1 MPLSTTPLSDS
12 VTDKRV
18 ERAFRDH
25 PSFERTEGDESSDET
40 ETTDRT
46 EFEITFTPFEGAVGV
61 ANGPSRNDDAD
72 RREYRVVVRVPT
84 LDAVVEG
91 ETVAP
96 VVQDGWFDTLDRRL
110 ADAHAVAD
118 TEAATAPTVEREG
131 ETVVV
136 TATFER
142 DDPERAAED
151 AKAIAEYV
159 EGTWVQ
165 GLIPGYDYREPASSF
180 RERAT
185 QNYEDGGSRGPR

>member
-1 MPLSTTPLSDS
+1 M
-12 VTDKRV
+12 TDKRI
-18 ERAFRDH
+18 ERTFREH
-25 PSFERTEGDESSDET
+25 PSFERADREESGEGDESSGGTDA
-40 ETTDRT
+40 TDRV
-46 EFEITFTPFEGAVGV
+46 EFGVGFTPFEGGV
-61 ANGPSRNDDAD
+61 SVENDPGRDGDTD

-110 ADAHAVAD
+110 ADAHTVAD
-118 TEAATAPTVEREG
+118 AEVAAAPTVEREG
-131 ETVVV
+131 ESVVV
-136 TATFER
+136 TVAFER

-151 AKAIAEYV
+151 AKAVVEYV

-165 GLIPGYDYREPASSF
+165 GLVPGYDYREPAASF

-185 QNYEDGGSRGPR
+185 QNYDEGGSRGSR